1 MFRQDALSYCRCSA
15 LSGVSFRTDIFM
27 NKLLLALQGF
37 EDLGPLHEQDM
48 TEEKSDRVEMW
59 LKEDVCPAVEA
70 LIDNR
75 SFQIHTLWSVSHLR
89 KGVGTAERQLVERV
103 DNLLVKLAEQIK
115 TCLPYLDQPPLT
127 EFQLESIE
135 LIAEKNWFDLVNP
148 DDFVLP
154 TQHLMLDKSNEQH
167 TFHFRKAN
175 QIKIPGDHVCDSM
188 FARIEYWKKILD
200 QVCRICFCAKRT
212 EDEQSNRE
220 FSSLM
225 YCVGQLDPS
234 IEDLK
239 KACLKTKQKI
249 LRDACITLSLV
260 YLAYADHPELDWL
273 IRDSHQAKVI
283 TQSFRRSVVRPPGEI
298 QHVEKQPN
306 GSFIVITKERALL
319 CVPSVIRKISKALA
333 DVKTIYDIPDDPDD
347 LIDWACS
354 HARLV
359 LVDHSPRQVFWEGE
373 PIERGWDTHPVN
385 WDLLWKL
392 ANNPG
397 KAVDQGMLSNPHK
410 QSIRSRRSRLKDL
423 LERFDVLNQLIKTVR
438 GQGYCLELDKNNI
451 ILLESDGLGGLEM
464 VPTRKASRNFP

>member
-1 MFRQDALSYCRCSA
+1 
-15 LSGVSFRTDIFM
+15 M

-89 KGVGTAERQLVERV
+89 KGMGTAERQLVERV

-115 TCLPYLDQPPLT
+115 TCLPYLDQPTLT

-154 TQHLMLDKSNEQH
+154 TQHLMLDRSDEQH
-167 TFHFRKAN
+167 TFHFRKAS

-249 LRDACITLSLV
+249 LRDACVTLSLV
-260 YLAYADHPELDWL
+260 YLAYADHPEVNWL
-273 IRDSHQAKVI
+273 IRDSRQAKVI
-283 TQSFRRSVVRPPGEI
+283 TQSFRRSVVRPPGEL

-306 GSFIVITKERALL
+306 GSFIVIKKERALL
-319 CVPSVIRKISKALA
+319 CVPSVIRKIAKALA
-333 DVKTIYDIPDDPDD
+333 DVKTIYDSPDDPDD

-359 LVDHSPRQVFWEGE
+359 LVDHFPRQVFWEGKS
-373 PIERGWDTHPVN
+373 IDAKWDTEEIQWN
-385 WDLLWKL
+385 LLWTL
-392 ANNPG
+392 AKNPE
-397 KAVDQGMLSNPHK
+397 KAVDREMLYQPQGQKIN
-410 QSIRSRRSRLKDL
+410 SRRHRLKKL
-423 LERFDVLNQLIKTVR
+423 LVDCSELNELITTVPTH
-438 GQGYCLELDKNNI
+438 GYRLELNSEGI
-451 ILLESDGLGGLEM
+451 ILLESDGLGGLNR
-464 VPTRKASRNFP
+464 VPIRKASSNFL

>member
-1 MFRQDALSYCRCSA
+1 
-15 LSGVSFRTDIFM
+15 M
-27 NKLLLALQGF
+27 NKLLLALHGF

-48 TEEKSDRVEMW
+48 TEEKSERVEMW
-59 LKEDVCPAVEA
+59 LKEDVCPIVAD

-75 SFQIHTLWSVSHLR
+75 TFQAHTLWTVSHLR
-89 KGVGTAERQLVERV
+89 KGMDTAERQLVERV
-103 DNLLVKLAEQIK
+103 DHLLVKLAEQIK
-115 TCLPYLDQPPLT
+115 RCLPFLDRTTLT

-188 FARIEYWKKILD
+188 FARIDFWKKILD
-200 QVCRICFCAKRT
+200 QVCRVCFCAKRID
-212 EDEQSNRE
+212 DEQSNRE

-239 KACLKTKQKI
+239 KACLKTKQKT

-260 YLAYADHPELDWL
+260 YLAYADHPEVDWL
-273 IRDSHQAKVI
+273 VRDSREAKVRS
-283 TQSFRRSVVRPPGEI
+283 QYFRRNAVRPPGEI

-306 GSFIVITKERALL
+306 GSFIVIKKERALL
-319 CVPSVIRKISKALA
+319 CVPSVIRKVAQALA
-333 DVKTIYDIPDDPDD
+333 DVKTIYEIPDDPDD

-354 HARLV
+354 HVRLV
-359 LVDHSPRQVFWEGE
+359 LVDHSPRQVFWEGKS
-373 PIERGWDTHPVN
+373 IDAKWDTEAIQWN
-385 WDLLWKL
+385 LLWTL
-392 ANNPG
+392 AKNPG
-397 KAVDQGMLSNPHK
+397 KAVDREMLYQPQGQKLN
-410 QSIRSRRSRLKDL
+410 SRRHRLKKL
-423 LERFDVLNQLIKTVR
+423 LVDCSELNELITTVPSH
-438 GQGYCLELDKNNI
+438 GYRLELNSERI
-451 ILLESDGLGGLEM
+451 ILLESDGLGGLNR
-464 VPTRKASRNFP
+464 VPIRKASSNFL